1 MFVSEIS
8 LWGAAIVAC
17 IVLVAM
23 MALAFFDRQML
34 RRMLVIF
41 GATVAQMAVVV
52 AVVWVV
58 YQTYAWWAYLLWFL
72 LVLALSICWCLYPL
86 QALWR
91 KMLQPVSAAMFVGS
105 IVVGGSTMLMLPI
118 SVFLSIYSVLMAC
131 MTASLMQTMMR
142 YQRNQQKPEM
152 LREDG
157 TAPGDGRANA
167 LCRHVAGRSPRTS
180 GAARHPVARSRLLR
194 RQHISRRDSA
204 GDDQEEQGHG
214 ERIVQLEECSLI
226 NNPPAEMTTGGLV
239 CLEIDNPG
247 LRQSL
252 YKGLQLSEIRF
263 SPVMS
268 AGCSSPMIWRREG
281 ATSARRPSFT
291 VAELLLVT

>member
-17 IVLVAM
+17 LVLVAM

-152 LREDG
+152 LREDMFHQVMVV
-157 TAPGDGRANA
+157 PM
-167 LCRHVAGRSPRTS
+167 LYAGM
-180 GAARHPVARSRLLR
+180 LL
-194 RQHISRRDSA
+194 
-204 GDDQEEQGHG
+204 GGVPTLQG
-214 ERIVQLEECSLI
+214 
-226 NNPPAEMTTGGLV
+226 
-239 CLEIDNPG
+239 
-247 LRQSL
+247 
-252 YKGLQLSEIRF
+252 
-263 SPVMS
+263 
-268 AGCSSPMIWRREG
+268 
-281 ATSARRPSFT
+281 
-291 VAELLLVT
+291 LLVTLLLIAASFVANILAGVIALGMIKKNKGMGKE

>member
-17 IVLVAM
+17 LVLVAM

-52 AVVWVV
+52 TVVWVV

-91 KMLQPVSAAMFVGS
+91 KMLQPVSAAMLVGS
-105 IVVGGSTMLMLPI
+105 IVVGGSTMLMLPA

-152 LREDG
+152 LREDMFHQVRNLAQPLVMVVPMLYAG
-157 TAPGDGRANA
+157 MLLGGVPA
-167 LCRHVAGRSPRTS
+167 L
-180 GAARHPVARSRLLR
+180 
-194 RQHISRRDSA
+194 
-204 GDDQEEQGHG
+204 QG
-214 ERIVQLEECSLI
+214 
-226 NNPPAEMTTGGLV
+226 
-239 CLEIDNPG
+239 
-247 LRQSL
+247 
-252 YKGLQLSEIRF
+252 
-263 SPVMS
+263 
-268 AGCSSPMIWRREG
+268 
-281 ATSARRPSFT
+281 
-291 VAELLLVT
+291 LLVTLLLIAASFVANILAGVIALGMIKKNKGMGKE